1 MAKAA
6 TKKPAGV
13 AMKAEVEKLGA
24 RLATMEIAIKALQSR
39 VSDLENFGITV
50 LEAGKE
56 TADKKKK
63 KKGTIIVK
71 GVTIKKGGG
80 FVPPLP
86 PVRRTKR
93 AKKLT

>member
-1 MAKAA
+1 MMAKTA
-6 TKKPAGV
+6 KKKTAGV
-13 AMKAEVEKLGA
+13 AMKAEVEKLGT
-24 RLATMEIAIKALQSR
+24 RLATLEVAIKALQSR

-50 LEAGKE
+50 LEAGKR

-63 KKGTIIVK
+63 GKGTIIVK

-80 FVPPLP
+80 FVPPAP
-86 PVRRTKR
+86 PVRAKR